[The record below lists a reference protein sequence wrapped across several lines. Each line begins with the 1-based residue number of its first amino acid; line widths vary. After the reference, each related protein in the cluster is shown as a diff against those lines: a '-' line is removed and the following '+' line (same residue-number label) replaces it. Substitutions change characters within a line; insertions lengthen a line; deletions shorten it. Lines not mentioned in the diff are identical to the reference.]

1 MRTAYPLSYA
11 NPDPPYVAQ
20 GAGEI
25 YMMYGCHLYLI
36 QRNPYGPQEQY
47 MIGRYHGSIDSGGR
61 FGGRLPVENILTSTP
76 PTTGPTWHPIAH
88 VWNDSS
94 TEKAIAMGVEPQAGP
109 ITVVWVASTAR
120 KLYRIQMRAPEG
132 THYPTSVAGG
142 TATIYGSR
150 YGGPAPFAH
159 LTKQFLRIRGWFDG
173 PNAGDK
179 LSFLASLDGAGN
191 VQVGSELTTANTGP
205 FSVDFAYTSASQGK
219 YIQPVWRLT
228 TGTTSGY
235 PKLLLPLYIDCFAIP
250 GMSDEFT
257 LTLRPWKPLI
267 QGTSRVWQ
275 VVEAENV
282 RGTLAALVGSVV
294 TIRFPMD
301 STGWPCVILDVQET
315 GMANERH
322 LLVTARR
329 LS

>member
-1 MRTAYPLSYA
+1 
-11 NPDPPYVAQ
+11 
-20 GAGEI
+20 
-25 YMMYGCHLYLI
+25 
-36 QRNPYGPQEQY
+36 
-47 MIGRYHGSIDSGGR
+47 
-61 FGGRLPVENILTSTP
+61 
-76 PTTGPTWHPIAH
+76 
-88 VWNDSS
+88 
-94 TEKAIAMGVEPQAGP
+94 
-109 ITVVWVASTAR
+109 
-120 KLYRIQMRAPEG
+120 MRAPEG
-132 THYPTSVAGG
+132 THYPTSVAAQ

-173 PNAGDK
+173 PNTSDA
-179 LSFLASLDGAGN
+179 LLFQASLDGAAN
-191 VQVGSELTTANTGP
+191 INVGSSITTSGP
-205 FSVDFAYTSASQGK
+205 FSVNFPYDSTAQGE
-219 YIQPVWRLT
+219 YIQPVWVLT

-235 PKLLLPLYIDCFAIP
+235 PKLLMPLYIDCFAIP

-257 LTLRPWKPLI
+257 LALRPWKPLI
-267 QGTSRVWQ
+267 QGASRVWQ